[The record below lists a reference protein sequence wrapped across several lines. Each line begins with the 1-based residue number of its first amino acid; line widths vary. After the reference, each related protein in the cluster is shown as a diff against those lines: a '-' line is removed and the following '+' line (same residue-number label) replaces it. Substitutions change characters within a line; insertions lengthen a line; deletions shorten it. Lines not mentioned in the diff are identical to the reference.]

1 MRRFFIIT
9 FFLTV
14 VASTFIYLHHRDNVI
29 PIANLLQQKINGAHM
44 KTYHDSTFGYIMRYP
59 DFFVQ
64 LPDSLD
70 TEPGCCTFRFWNVE
84 QINLSGYV
92 LGNPEQLT
100 VQQMK
105 DSLVHENHDV
115 KIRTLA
121 DTLII
126 SSPLYAED
134 GVVDG
139 YRSYAKYVRHRKL
152 WFVQSLSYPVEC
164 EDAVRRIKHQIDS
177 WTVWENVIPQKCFI
191 PKRRRQTFMYSHK
204 SYS

>member
-70 TEPGCCTFRFWNVE
+70 PEPGCCTFRFWNVE

-139 YRSYAKYVRHRKL
+139 YRNYAKYVRHRKL
-152 WFVQSLSYPVEC
+152 WFVQSGRMLFLKNALYPNDV
-164 EDAVRRIKHQIDS
+164 DRRSCIATNHTLEMTPRNEIIK
-177 WTVWENVIPQKCFI
+177 NVPNNNIKT
-191 PKRRRQTFMYSHK
+191 K
-204 SYS
+204 